1 MIQLF
6 ALVLW
11 IIPAFLVYKD
21 AKELGLKTYC
31 SWAIGTYFG
40 GLFVII
46 PYLFVR
52 KKILSQ
58 ERKKNVVNAEYREV
72 NENKER

>member
-1 MIQLF
+1 MIQFF
-6 ALVLW
+6 ALVFW
-11 IIPAFLVYKD
+11 IVPAFLVYKD
-21 AKELGLKTYC
+21 AKELGLETYLA
-31 SWAIGTYFG
+31 WAIGTYFG
-40 GLFVII
+40 GIFVIV
-46 PYLFVR
+46 PYFFVR